1 MVYLVGYGEKI
12 PLLVGEFD
20 PGLGDSFHGARHVI
34 VPAQGHLKE
43 CVGVLATV
51 TISVFPGEVARWPH
65 NITQQHNSRYQQ
77 GQSP

>member
-1 MVYLVGYGEKI
+1 MFIVYLVGYGEKI

-34 VPAQGHLKE
+34 VPAQGHVKE

-51 TISVFPGEVARWPH
+51 TISEFPGEVA
-65 NITQQHNSRYQQ
+65 TQHHTTTQ
-77 GQSP
+77 

>member
-1 MVYLVGYGEKI
+1 MFIVYLVGYGEKI

-43 CVGVLATV
+43 CVGVC
-51 TISVFPGEVARWPH
+51 WPH
-65 NITQQHNSRYQQ
+65 WPQ
-77 GQSP
+77 